1 MLEDR
6 YLADMPIVV
15 AAIDPCFSCTDRLIA
30 IRDLGRRGKNTVAWE
45 SIRLKGIEWYKKQG
59 VDFTVLNKKLAEL
72 F

>member
-1 MLEDR
+1 
-6 YLADMPIVV
+6 
-15 AAIDPCFSCTDRLIA
+15 
-30 IRDLGRRGKNTVAWE
+30 VAWE